1 MLKIIAV
8 KYFLT
13 ELGFMATTL
22 KRHCH
27 DTSVHVDKYSVHGD
41 L

>member
-8 KYFLT
+8 KYFFT
-13 ELGFMATTL
+13 ELGFIALTPKL
-22 KRHCH
+22 RCH